1 MRIGGEL
8 RDRELEFTRFR
19 ARVAFTALCMFVGLV
34 VIAGRFAWLQI
45 AKQEHF
51 QALAESNRISTVP
64 VVPKRGLILDRN
76 GKVLANNTSAFTLEI
91 TPSQVGDL
99 DAAIDRLATV
109 VEVNPRDRR
118 RFKRL
123 MEESKNFE
131 SLPIRSRLS
140 EEEVARFS
148 VNRFRFPGVEIK
160 ARPFRHYPYEQI
172 ASHALGHIGRI
183 NEGELKRLE
192 TAGQLADYKGT
203 DHIGKLGIEASYETV
218 LHGTAGSEDVEVD
231 AAGRAMRSL
240 TRREPTSGDDLFLTL
255 DIELQKVAEEAFE
268 NWRGALIAIEP
279 KTGDVLA
286 LVSKPN
292 FDPNLFVDGID
303 PQNWDLLN
311 NSPDKPMNN
320 RALRGVYP
328 PGSTIKPFMALAG
341 LAYGLRTPQF
351 SIADPGYFTLPGVNH
366 RWRDWK
372 VGGHGIVDLRR
383 SIAISC
389 DTYYYGLGNEM
400 GIERLHDFMVQFGFG
415 DKTGIDIDG
424 ELPGLQ
430 PSPAWK
436 QRRFKQKW
444 YAGDTISV
452 SIGQGYWLAT
462 PMQLATATA
471 ALANDGVLVRPH
483 LVRAIR
489 DAKSGVTNVVA
500 RKEQMPRVPLS
511 KEHLAVVKQGMVDVT
526 IAGGTA
532 YKSFANAGYVVA
544 GKTGTAQVKAIKQG
558 ERYDASKIDARFH
571 DHALFVAYA
580 PADNPKLALAILVEN
595 GGGGSTTAAPM
606 AREVFDFFLLGKRTR
621 LKKSV
626 EGEAEEAD

>member
-8 RDRELEFTRFR
+8 RDREREQTQFR
-19 ARVAFTALCMFVGLV
+19 VRVTFVALCMLV
-34 VIAGRFAWLQI
+34 AFAILAGRFTWLQVI
-45 AKQEHF
+45 KRDHF
-51 QALAESNRISTVP
+51 TQLAESNRISTVP

-76 GKVLANNTSAFTLEI
+76 GKVLANNTSAYTLEV
-91 TPSQVGDL
+91 TPSQILDL
-99 DAAIDRLATV
+99 DASIDRLSSV
-109 VEVNPRDRR
+109 IEVSPRDRR

-131 SLPIRSRLS
+131 SLPIRSRLT
-140 EEEVARFS
+140 EEEVARFAA
-148 VNRFRFPGVEIK
+148 NKFRFPGFDIK
-160 ARPFRHYPYEQI
+160 ARPFRHYPYEQV

-183 NEGELKRLE
+183 NEADLKRLE
-192 TAGQLADYKGT
+192 SAGQLVDYKGT
-203 DHIGKLGIEASYETV
+203 DHIGKLGLEASYENT
-218 LHGTAGSEDVEVD
+218 LHGTSGSEDVEVD

-240 TRREPTSGDDLFLTL
+240 ARREPVSGNDLMLTL
-255 DIELQKVAEEAFE
+255 DIELQKVAEDAFE

-341 LAYGLRTPQF
+341 LAYGLRTPEYTI
-351 SIADPGYFTLPGVNH
+351 SDPGYFMLPGVNH
-366 RWRDWK
+366 RWRDWR
-372 VGGHGIVDLRR
+372 VGGHGTVDLRR

-436 QRRFKQKW
+436 QKRFKQKW

-483 LVRAIR
+483 LVKAIR
-489 DAKSGVTNVVA
+489 DAKTGVITDLP
-500 RKEQMPRVPLS
+500 RKEENPRLTLA
-511 KEHLAVVKQGMVDVT
+511 KEHLKVVKQGMVDVT
-526 IAGGTA
+526 TPGGTA
-532 YKSFANAGYVVA
+532 FKAFNGAGYVVA
-544 GKTGTAQVKAIKQG
+544 GKTGTAQVKGIKQG
-558 ERYDASKIDARFH
+558 ERYDAKKLDARFH

-606 AREVFDFFLLGKRTR
+606 AREVFDFFLLAKRTR
-621 LKKSV
+621 QEKSV
-626 EGEAEEAD
+626 TAEEDAN